1 MSKKIDFYEAMKLA
15 DIDNVLLKRRNN
27 GILLSDYQISILQRN
42 GIIYDKYN
50 DIKTLL
56 FDIEEILNDDYDD
69 ELDLISCQLAEFSY
83 YKDTKKWEYFLIFI
97 FLSF

>member
-83 YKDTKKWEYFLIFI
+83 YKDTKK
-97 FLSF
+97 